1 MRAARWSALPRRCI
15 WRVIEAGNIDAALLD
30 ANLAVALTRAG
41 IPFAFLT
48 AYNREALPGGFRS
61 APLIAKPF
69 NQRAVLEVVDKLIKR
84 DASVT

>member
-1 MRAARWSALPRRCI
+1 MRVARRSALPRRCI

-48 AYNREALPGGFRS
+48 AYSLQP
-61 APLIAKPF
+61 
-69 NQRAVLEVVDKLIKR
+69 
-84 DASVT
+84 